1 MRQYGSAERR
11 PAAAFCLSSSR
22 YGSAGA
28 PAAGAPAAGAA
39 AAATSASAIRKK
51 ERARA
56 AGTRAL
62 PVDRKRSSSGQP
74 LAAIAVIFST
84 TYAVS
89 TVGVGKISV
98 KLACRFL

>member
-1 MRQYGSAERR
+1 MRQYGSSERR
-11 PAAAFCLSSSR
+11 SAAALPFSSSR
-22 YGSAGA
+22 YGS
-28 PAAGAPAAGAA
+28 PGAPAAGAA
-39 AAATSASAIRKK
+39 AAESSASRKK
-51 ERARA
+51 EKARA

-62 PVDRKRSSSGQP
+62 PVVRRRSSSGQP

-98 KLACRFL
+98 KLAWRFL

>member
-1 MRQYGSAERR
+1 MRQYGSSERR
-11 PAAAFCLSSSR
+11 SAAALFLSSSR
-22 YGSAGA
+22 YGSPGA
-28 PAAGAPAAGAA
+28 PAAKAA
-39 AAATSASAIRKK
+39 AAGTSASAIRKK
-51 ERARA
+51 ERARV

-62 PVDRKRSSSGQP
+62 PVVRGRSSSGQP